1 MGANDHRTRVTRMMI
16 RKAFTSLLQQ
26 KPIQSISVKELC
38 TVAGIS
44 RGTFYS
50 HYTDIYDLMGQME
63 DELMEEVR
71 RGLGKMLEGDPG
83 EPSLL
88 KVTEG
93 LFCSLQEPTYVRLPW
108 GLTGTRSLRLG
119 CSIWV
124 RNISSKRTVCI
135 FPTPRRNS

>member
-63 DELMEEVR
+63 DELMEEVEED
-71 RGLGKMLEGDPG
+71 LERCWRAIQ
-83 EPSLL
+83 
-88 KVTEG
+88 VNRA
-93 LFCSLQEPTYVRLPW
+93 C
-108 GLTGTRSLRLG
+108 
-119 CSIWV
+119 
-124 RNISSKRTVCI
+124 
-135 FPTPRRNS
+135 